1 MGLYDRYVVPR
12 LVTCACGT
20 KPVIKQRQKVVPKAV
35 GTVLE
40 FGIGAGHNLPH
51 YDSSR
56 IDRVI
61 GVDPCAT
68 SWELASER
76 AANLDFDVEFIQGSA
91 LDVPIEDASV
101 DSVLITFTLCTV
113 PDPMAA
119 LREAKRTLKPG
130 GKVYFCEHGLAPD
143 ERVAKWQNRVNPI
156 WKKVFGG
163 CHINRDTAG
172 LLTDAGFKLDEL
184 EQMYLPGTP
193 TIAGFNTWGEA
204 SLG

>member
-20 KPVIKQRQKVVPKAV
+20 KSVIKQRQKVVPKAM

-68 SWELASER
+68 SWEHACER
-76 AANLDFDVEFIQGSA
+76 AANLDFDVKFIQGSA

-172 LLTDAGFKLDEL
+172 LLTEAGFKLDEL

>member
-51 YDSSR
+51 YDASR

-91 LDVPIEDASV
+91 LDVPIEDESV

-172 LLTDAGFKLDEL
+172 LLTEAGFKLDEL

>member
-20 KPVIKQRQKVVPKAV
+20 KPVIKQRQKVVPKAT

-172 LLTDAGFKLDEL
+172 LLTEAGFKLDEL

-204 SLG
+204 SFG

>member
-1 MGLYDRYVVPR
+1 MGLDDRYVVPR

-20 KPVIKQRQKVVPKAV
+20 KPVIKQRQKVVPKAM

-130 GKVYFCEHGLAPD
+130 GKVFFCEHGLAPD

-163 CHINRDTAG
+163 CHINRDTSG
-172 LLTDAGFKLDEL
+172 LLTEAGFKLDEL

>member
-1 MGLYDRYVVPR
+1 
-12 LVTCACGT
+12 
-20 KPVIKQRQKVVPKAV
+20 
-35 GTVLE
+35 
-40 FGIGAGHNLPH
+40 
-51 YDSSR
+51 
-56 IDRVI
+56 
-61 GVDPCAT
+61 
-68 SWELASER
+68 
-76 AANLDFDVEFIQGSA
+76 
-91 LDVPIEDASV
+91 
-101 DSVLITFTLCTV
+101 
-113 PDPMAA
+113 MAA

-172 LLTDAGFKLDEL
+172 LLTEAGFKLDEL

-204 SLG
+204 SFG